1 MIIFESFKIH
11 TSRFHRAFRKRLRRM
26 FSTSILKSSS
36 VHSAKF
42 SLNCSHSVSFFMS
55 SRSYEVIAVC
65 TKLFLSTLRTKALC
79 DSELFSSRLI
89 IERSMRFDESE
100 SER

>member
-11 TSRFHRAFRKRLRRM
+11 TSRFRRAFRKRLKRM

-36 VHSAKF
+36 IHSAKF
-42 SLNCSHSVSFFMS
+42 FLNCSHSVSFFMS

-65 TKLFLSTLRTKALC
+65 TKLFLSTLRTKALV
-79 DSELFSSRLI
+79 E
-89 IERSMRFDESE
+89 ESMRFDESK
-100 SER
+100 SEK